1 MVIYLLKINIVMM
14 LLYGFYRLMF
24 NRDTFF
30 GWRRG
35 MLVGILL
42 ASLLIPSM
50 NIAYWVEGHAAT
62 ESMANTMAATYTQVI
77 YPSMSD
83 AVVLPVLSWMDA
95 IRYIYLGGVLLLTLR
110 LLWQLVSIIY
120 IACTTPVVDVCG
132 TSVHV
137 IKGNGS
143 PFSFFHWIFANPD
156 NQPVAQYDEIL
167 VHESAHAEQFHSLDI
182 MLAELFTIFCWF
194 NPFVWLMRR
203 EVRMNLEFLAD
214 KSVLE
219 NGNDQKTYQ
228 YHLLGL
234 SYNKNVATISNN
246 FNVLPLKK
254 RIKMMNKK
262 RTREIGKAKYLL
274 FLPLTAA
281 LLVVSNI
288 ESVARVISEKVPVI
302 TTVTNKTENLLNDN
316 ILPEKITPKPVHVA
330 TQSAA
335 EAESAPTDTV
345 INGKTYREVTPSKG
359 TVYDMAEK
367 MPDFPG
373 GSVALMKWINA
384 HKVYP
389 EEMKKAGKQGLE
401 IMTFVVDE
409 DGSISQAEVIRSVD
423 PLCDADAVRLVGSMP
438 RWNPGMQ
445 FGKPVKVR
453 YTIPIRYSLNDN
465 SVDTPSASAP
475 ETKLQ

>member
-1 MVIYLLKINIVMM
+1 
-14 LLYGFYRLMF
+14 
-24 NRDTFF
+24 
-30 GWRRG
+30 
-35 MLVGILL
+35 
-42 ASLLIPSM
+42 
-50 NIAYWVEGHAAT
+50 
-62 ESMANTMAATYTQVI
+62 
-77 YPSMSD
+77 
-83 AVVLPVLSWMDA
+83 
-95 IRYIYLGGVLLLTLR
+95 
-110 LLWQLVSIIY
+110 
-120 IACTTPVVDVCG
+120 
-132 TSVHV
+132 
-137 IKGNGS
+137 
-143 PFSFFHWIFANPD
+143 
-156 NQPVAQYDEIL
+156 
-167 VHESAHAEQFHSLDI
+167 
-182 MLAELFTIFCWF
+182 
-194 NPFVWLMRR
+194 
-203 EVRMNLEFLAD
+203 
-214 KSVLE
+214 
-219 NGNDQKTYQ
+219 
-228 YHLLGL
+228 
-234 SYNKNVATISNN
+234 
-246 FNVLPLKK
+246 
-254 RIKMMNKK
+254 MMNKK

-302 TTVTNKTENLLNDN
+302 TTVTNKTGNLLNDN

-453 YTIPIRYSLNDN
+453 YTIPIRYSLNDK